1 MKTAILEIRNRR
13 GLHARAAAKF
23 VELVAQFDSD
33 ITVSKDGS
41 SVSGNSILG
50 LMMLAAGLGNK
61 IKITVAGSDEVA
73 AIRAISNLLENKFE
87 EN

>member
-23 VELVAQFDSD
+23 VELVAQFASD

-50 LMMLAAGLGNK
+50 LMTLAAGQGNK

-73 AIRAISNLLENKFE
+73 AIRAISNLVENKFE